1 MEDRRYHLFIKSSS
15 VIDCDHSEK
24 MRARGEAVH
33 LSNDERVSTS
43 RAWHVG
49 KLVVRVN

>member
-15 VIDCDHSEK
+15 VIDCDQSEN
-24 MRARGEAVH
+24 MRGRGESVH
-33 LSNDERVSTS
+33 LSNDKRVSTS
-43 RAWHVG
+43 RAQHVG